1 MRTLGWIAIGGL
13 GIGIASLSLAYALGG
28 RDLHRLPF
36 DLASSASCGEVAKGS
51 PSVRR
56 LAWDNGDAIE
66 LSLPGTVYLPRR
78 PGQRDRRA
86 RIARPRRQCRGER
99 RSPDARLPRLDGR
112 ARSGDHVAGPRL
124 P

>member
-1 MRTLGWIAIGGL
+1 MRTLGLIAIGGL

-66 LSLPGTVYLPRR
+66 ISLPGTVNFRG
-78 PGQRDRRA
+78 GQGSEIVVT

-99 RSPDARLPRLDGR
+99 PSPGARLPRLGGR

>member
-1 MRTLGWIAIGGL
+1 MRTLGWIAIGGI

-36 DLASSASCGEVAKGS
+36 DSPGASCGEVAKGS

-66 LSLPGTVYLPRR
+66 LSLPGTVYFPRR
-78 PGQRDRRA
+78 PGQRHRREADR
-86 RIARPRRQCRGER
+86 PTS
-99 RSPDARLPRLDGR
+99 SPMSR
-112 ARSGDHVAGPRL
+112 
-124 P
+124 